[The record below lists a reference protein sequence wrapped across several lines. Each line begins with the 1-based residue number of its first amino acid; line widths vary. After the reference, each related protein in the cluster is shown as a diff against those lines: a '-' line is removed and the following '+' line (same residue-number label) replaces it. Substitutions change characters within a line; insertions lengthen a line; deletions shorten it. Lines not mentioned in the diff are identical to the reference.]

1 MSLKARRIS
10 LTFIAVAASVLLTP
24 LAWSQTWPTKTIK
37 IIVPFPPGGAT
48 DTIGRLLAEN
58 LTTRLGQPVIVENKA
73 GAATVIGVDAV
84 AKAPPDGYTL
94 LVSGSSSFTVVPA
107 LKAKLPFDIVKD
119 LTPLGLVVRA
129 PIVFVTASSKPYNK
143 LADFVAQAKKTPKLL
158 TYSNYGA
165 GSSPHLVGEQ
175 FASAAGVDIEPVPYK
190 GSADAL
196 LGILRGDIDL
206 GVETLAAASPH
217 IKSGKLRVL
226 SITGPRRTIFLPD
239 APSLAESGYPKA
251 AAEGWYAVAGPAG
264 MPTAVATKLSTL
276 IAEIMLLPEIK
287 EKMALLSLEAVGLGP
302 QVLQAAM
309 HDEIAKNKEL
319 GQRLKIEMN

>member
-1 MSLKARRIS
+1 MSLKTRRS
-10 LTFIAVAASVLLTP
+10 LLVVIAAVASILVTP

-48 DTIGRLLAEN
+48 DTIGRVLAEN

-119 LTPLGLVVRA
+119 LMPLGLVARA
-129 PIVFVTASSKPYNK
+129 PIVFVTASNKPYSK
-143 LADFVAQAKKTPKLL
+143 LADFIAQAKKTPKLL
-158 TYSNYGA
+158 TYSNYGS
-165 GSSPHLVGEQ
+165 GSSPHLTGEL
-175 FASAAGVDIEPVPYK
+175 FANVAGVDIESIPYK

-196 LGILRGDIDL
+196 LGIVRGDVDL
-206 GVETLAAASPH
+206 GIETLAAASTH

-226 SITGPRRTIFLPD
+226 SITGSKRTAFLPD

-251 AAEGWYAVAGPAG
+251 VTEGWYAVAGPTGIPSAI
-264 MPTAVATKLSTL
+264 ANKLSSH
-276 IAEIMLLPEIK
+276 ISEIMLLPEIK

-309 HDEIAKNKEL
+309 HEEIAKNKEL
-319 GQRLKIEMN
+319 GKRLKIEMN